1 MTGPDLVARDPRR
14 NSPPDADSR
23 RGWRRIFE
31 GSKGAGI
38 IAAAVLLLVAF
49 PFVVPQPQFWVVSI
63 AIRSLWLGVVAL
75 SLIWLARNT
84 GMLSLGQM
92 TFFAV
97 AGYTVG
103 VLTTQNDVPYVVS
116 IPAGILLATAVGA
129 VVALIAVRTQGV
141 YFLMLTLAVS
151 QLLYFLV
158 LNAATLTRGYQ
169 GISNITRPEP
179 FGLSLDNRNVFYFLA
194 LAIAA
199 GAFALCWYVSRTPFG
214 LALRGIRDSPERM
227 RALGYN
233 VYLYRM
239 LAFTFA
245 AFIAAVSGALAFFYH
260 GGITPGAIDLLR
272 SIDVLIV
279 SVLGGINSLWGAFA
293 GALGLTMLQ
302 NFAQAGWIPM
312 RRVTL
317 TGVVFVVV
325 LLFFRG
331 GIVDLPRQLRE
342 YGRTG
347 RRAWNGWR
355 GRDLGGDRPAS
366 GRDGDGT
373 RPERVAV
380 GSKLSPPG
388 RSGPQIDDGTRSTR
402 TGER

>member
-1 MTGPDLVARDPRR
+1 MSVADTLAGTGR
-14 NSPPDADSR
+14 SR
-23 RGWRRIFE
+23 LWQGKT
-31 GSKGAGI
+31 GVGLTVG
-38 IAAAVLLLVAF
+38 LLVVLAIF

-75 SLIWLARNT
+75 SLIWLARTT

-103 VLTTQNDVPYVVS
+103 ILTTQNGLPYLVS
-116 IPAGILLATAVGA
+116 IPLGILLATLVGL

-158 LNAATLTRGYQ
+158 LNAADLTRGYQ
-169 GISNITRPEP
+169 GIGNITRPDI
-179 FGLSLDNRNVFYFLA
+179 FGFSLGNRNVFYFVA
-194 LAIAA
+194 LVIAV
-199 GAFALCWYVSRTPFG
+199 GTFLLCRYVSRTPFG

-233 VYLYRM
+233 VYLYRVA
-239 LAFTFA
+239 AFTFA
-245 AFIAAVSGALAFFYH
+245 AFVAGVAGALAFFYH

-272 SIDVLIV
+272 SIDILIV
-279 SVLGGINSLWGAFA
+279 SVLGGINSLWGAFL
-293 GALGLTMLQ
+293 GAVGLTMLQ

-317 TGVVFVVV
+317 TGVVFVIV

-331 GIVDLPRQLRE
+331 GIVDLPRQVRE
-342 YGRTG
+342 YREQARRKWNDWRSRRVGRTSVS
-347 RRAWNGWR
+347 
-355 GRDLGGDRPAS
+355 PEHV
-366 GRDGDGT
+366 RDGTTSDVSAHSDEV
-373 RPERVAV
+373 P
-380 GSKLSPPG
+380 
-388 RSGPQIDDGTRSTR
+388 DRSTSKDSTQFNHR
-402 TGER
+402 STSAKER